1 LGFAA
6 LAKMT
11 KRWLSKNLIVL
22 TLVSLTQDA
31 ASDLLY
37 PLLPLLLTGVIGAAP
52 LALGLIEGCAEAAAG
67 FSKLYAGKFSDRI
80 GRKPFVSAGYTMAG
94 IGKLFVVLATS
105 WPLVFFGRVTD
116 RIGKGMRSSPRDALI
131 NDSVS
136 KEDLGKAFG
145 FHRAG
150 DNLGAVIGPALALL
164 GLALLN
170 DDVRA
175 VAKWAMIPAVL
186 SGLLTFLV
194 RDNFVKPSKTI
205 YKIASNY
212 KLSSALKIRIFTL
225 VAIQLTNIPDALLLL
240 RLHQIGFSA
249 KGVVGAYML
258 FSTVS
263 MLLAFPAGVLS
274 DKLNPRIIYAI
285 GLLFFGFGYFTLG
298 FTDSH
303 VWAIVAITT
312 YGVFPALTDGVG
324 KAWIASLS
332 PQEHRGKIQ
341 GIYQSSMNFA
351 VLGAGIWGGA
361 LWSSQGKQWPLMI
374 AGIGAFI
381 GSLTL
386 LTIRPQHVQP

>member
-1 LGFAA
+1 
-6 LAKMT
+6 
-11 KRWLSKNLIVL
+11 
-22 TLVSLTQDA
+22 
-31 ASDLLY
+31 
-37 PLLPLLLTGVIGAAP
+37 
-52 LALGLIEGCAEAAAG
+52 
-67 FSKLYAGKFSDRI
+67 
-80 GRKPFVSAGYTMAG
+80 
-94 IGKLFVVLATS
+94 
-105 WPLVFFGRVTD
+105 
-116 RIGKGMRSSPRDALI
+116 
-131 NDSVS
+131 
-136 KEDLGKAFG
+136 
-145 FHRAG
+145 
-150 DNLGAVIGPALALL
+150 
-164 GLALLN
+164 
-170 DDVRA
+170 
-175 VAKWAMIPAVL
+175 MIPAVL

>member
-1 LGFAA
+1 
-6 LAKMT
+6 MT

-80 GRKPFVSAGYTMAG
+80 GLKPFVSAGYTMAG